1 MNWTGDFWWDVL
13 RTCRP
18 KQWLKNVLVFAAPGA
33 AGVLDNFTSLA
44 PALVIFVAFCAASS
58 GTYFW
63 NDVLDAESDA
73 KHPRKRTR
81 PIAAGR
87 ISRRTGAVTGTVL
100 LVLGCV
106 AAFIVDWRSGL
117 AVVIYVLLTTSYS
130 SIFKHVAV
138 VDIMTVA
145 SGFVLRAIAGAE
157 ATHVEMSNW
166 FLICVSFGALF
177 IVSGKR
183 FAEISE
189 VGTGNSETR
198 STLGVYSSQ
207 FLRTVVTISLSA
219 TLVAYCM
226 WAFAT
231 KEVSGATWPFYEL
244 SIVPM
249 LGALLRYLL
258 VLDLGRGSAPE
269 EVFSA
274 DRPLQVFGVMW
285 IIVFGLGVYV
295 A

>member
-1 MNWTGDFWWDVL
+1 VIVSRASVSDHLQTA
-13 RTCRP
+13 RP

-33 AGVLDNFTSLA
+33 AGVLDNFTSFA
-44 PALVIFVAFCAASS
+44 PAVAIFVAFCFASS
-58 GTYFW
+58 GTYYW
-63 NDVLDAESDA
+63 NDILDSEQDA
-73 KHPRKRTR
+73 KHPRKKTR

-87 ISRRTGAVTGTVL
+87 ISKFQASAAGTL
-100 LVLGCV
+100 LMIIGCTLGYL
-106 AAFIVDWRSGL
+106 IEWRAGL
-117 AVVIYVLLTTSYS
+117 AMTIYVILTTAYS
-130 SIFKHVAV
+130 SLFKHVAV
-138 VDIMTVA
+138 IDLMAVA

-177 IVSGKR
+177 IVAGKR

-189 VGTGNSETR
+189 VGHGNSETR
-198 STLGVYSSQ
+198 ATLATYSAS

-231 KEVSGATWPFYEL
+231 KEISGATWPFYEL

-258 VLDLGRGSAPE
+258 VLDLGHGSAPE
-269 EVFSA
+269 EVFAA
-274 DRPLQVFGVMW
+274 DRSLQILGIVWVL
-285 IIVFGLGVYV
+285 VFGLGVYIS
-295 A
+295 